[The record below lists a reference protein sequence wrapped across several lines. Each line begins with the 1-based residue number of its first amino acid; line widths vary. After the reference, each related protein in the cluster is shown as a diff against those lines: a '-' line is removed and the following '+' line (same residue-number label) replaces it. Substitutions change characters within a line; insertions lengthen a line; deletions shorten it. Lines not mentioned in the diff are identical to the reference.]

1 VNDKSKGEATSESP
15 GTSRA
20 SQSAQDP
27 ASGGV
32 QFPDTDD
39 APTRDLP
46 GGGAGGPSLDKG
58 ASGADDPGDGPG
70 ESGAAWD
77 STAKTYAYAS
87 IPPASSSNAGAHRVL
102 RHRNGYEQRGT
113 VDFGLF
119 LLRVV
124 VGGTFLYHGL
134 QKLVGWFDGPG
145 MDGTRT
151 MLEQG
156 GWDRPSIAAALLAGG
171 EVAGGALLILG
182 LATPFAA
189 GAVLAVILNAWFLK
203 QGAEPGFQYAAS
215 ENSVELD
222 TILVGTA
229 TVLILTGPGRWSFD
243 RSRGWATRPWT
254 GSLVIFVLAVVAAIG
269 AWWYLHG
276 GNPLTGIGPFD

>member
-1 VNDKSKGEATSESP
+1 MNDKSKGEAASTSP
-15 GTSRA
+15 GTPGT

-39 APTRDLP
+39 L
-46 GGGAGGPSLDKG
+46 GMGQ
-58 ASGADDPGDGPG
+58 G
-70 ESGAAWD
+70 ESGAAED
-77 STAKTYAYAS
+77 ATATTYSYAS
-87 IPPASSSNAGAHRVL
+87 IPPANAPNSGARNAL
-102 RHRNGYEQRGT
+102 RRRNGYEQRGT
-113 VDFGLF
+113 VDLGLF
-119 LLRVV
+119 LLRLV

-151 MLEQG
+151 MLERG
-156 GWDRPSIAAALLAGG
+156 GWDKPSIASALLAGG

-203 QGAEPGFQYAAS
+203 QGAEPGFQYATS
-215 ENSVELD
+215 ENSVELE
-222 TILVGTA
+222 TILAGTA
-229 TVLILTGPGRWSFD
+229 AVLILTGPGRWSFD

-254 GSLVIFVLAVVAAIG
+254 GSLVILVLAVVAAIG
-269 AWWYLHG
+269 TWWYLHG